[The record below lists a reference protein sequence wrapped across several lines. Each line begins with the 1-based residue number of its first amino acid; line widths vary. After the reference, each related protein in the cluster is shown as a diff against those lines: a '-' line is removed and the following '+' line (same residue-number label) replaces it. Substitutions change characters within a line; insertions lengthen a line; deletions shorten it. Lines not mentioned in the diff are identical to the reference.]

1 MVDSPAPRR
10 YRRAVRFRF
19 PVPMPQS
26 PTLAALVVTMN
37 RPEQIR
43 ETVARLRA
51 EAVDYLVIVDN
62 GSDATT
68 RDWLRT
74 LEDDRTRILL
84 CDRNLGGAGGFA
96 LALTAARAAFD
107 PDWYL
112 LMDDDARP
120 DPGTI
125 AAFHAMERT
134 GWDALAAAAY
144 YPDGTICEMNR
155 PLVNRLPGP
164 GFIPAHLGPED
175 YASPFM
181 RPVAAS
187 SFVGLFL
194 SRTAVQTLDLPEER
208 LFLYMEDGLYTL
220 ALTRA
225 GLRLGFAPKL
235 RFTHDCQTLS
245 TRTSGFRPV
254 WKAYYY
260 HRNLLI
266 FYRRAMG
273 PLAWP
278 ALAYLIP
285 RWVLKARAQEGDAL
299 PYLRYLARAI
309 RDGLRGRIGTG
320 PVENKEV

>member
-1 MVDSPAPRR
+1 
-10 YRRAVRFRF
+10 
-19 PVPMPQS
+19 MPQS

-37 RPEQIR
+37 RPDQIR

-51 EAVDYLVIVDN
+51 EEVDYIVIVDN
-62 GSDATT
+62 GSDTKT
-68 RDWLRT
+68 RDWLRALDNDQT
-74 LEDDRTRILL
+74 LILL
-84 CDRNLGGAGGFA
+84 SERNLGGAGGFA
-96 LALTAARAAFD
+96 LALTEARAAFD

-120 DPGTI
+120 DPGAI
-125 AAFHAMERT
+125 AAFRAMDHT

-194 SRTAVQTLDLPEER
+194 SRNAARITGLPDPD

-225 GLRLGFAPKL
+225 GLRLGFAPKI
-235 RFTHDCQTLS
+235 RFTHDCQTLA
-245 TRTSGFRPV
+245 RRNSGFRPV

-285 RWVLKARAQEGDAL
+285 RWLLKARAQQGDAL
-299 PYLRYLARAI
+299 AYLRHLARAI
-309 RDGLRGRIGTG
+309 GDGLRGRTGTG

>member
-1 MVDSPAPRR
+1 MS
-10 YRRAVRFRF
+10 
-19 PVPMPQS
+19 QS
-26 PTLAALVVTMN
+26 PILAALVVTMN
-37 RPEQIR
+37 RPDQIR
-43 ETVARLRA
+43 QTVARLRA
-51 EAVDYLVIVDN
+51 EGVDCLVVVDN

-68 RDWLRT
+68 RDWLRS

-84 CDRNLGGAGGFA
+84 PERNLGGAGGFA
-96 LALTAARAAFD
+96 LALTEARAAFD

-120 DPGTI
+120 DPGAI
-125 AAFHAMERT
+125 AAFRAMDKT

-164 GFIPAHLGPED
+164 GFIPAHLTPED
-175 YASPFM
+175 YTSPYSQ
-181 RPVAAS
+181 PVAAS

-194 SRTAVQTLDLPEER
+194 SRTAQRAIGLPDPD

-220 ALTRA
+220 AMTRA

-235 RFTHDCQTLS
+235 RFTHDCQTLA
-245 TRTSGFRPV
+245 TRKSGFRPV

-273 PLAWP
+273 PLVWP

-285 RWVLKARAQEGDAL
+285 RWLLKAHAQQGDAL
-299 PYLRYLARAI
+299 AYLRHLARAI
-309 RDGLRGRIGTG
+309 RDGLRGRTGTG
-320 PVENKEV
+320 PIEDGEV

>member
-1 MVDSPAPRR
+1 MIQSPA
-10 YRRAVRFRF
+10 
-19 PVPMPQS
+19 
-26 PTLAALVVTMN
+26 LAALVVTMN
-37 RPEQIR
+37 RPDQIR
-43 ETVARLRA
+43 QTVARLRSEGA
-51 EAVDYLVIVDN
+51 DYLVIVDN
-62 GSDATT
+62 GSDADT
-68 RDWLRT
+68 RDWLRS
-74 LEDDRTRILL
+74 LEDDQTRILL
-84 CDRNLGGAGGFA
+84 TERNLGGAGGFA
-96 LALTAARAAFD
+96 RALTEAREAFD

-120 DPGTI
+120 DPGAL
-125 AAFHAMERT
+125 AAFRAMDKT

-155 PLVNRLPGP
+155 PLVNRLSGP
-164 GFIPAHLGPED
+164 GFIPAHLTPED
-175 YASPFM
+175 YASPYT

-194 SRTAVQTLDLPEER
+194 TRTAVRTIGLPDPD

-235 RFTHDCQTLS
+235 RFTHDCQTLA

-273 PLAWP
+273 PLVWP
-278 ALAYLIP
+278 TLAYLIP
-285 RWVLKARAQEGDAL
+285 RWLMKTRDQKGEARAF
-299 PYLRYLARAI
+299 LRYLARAI
-309 RDGLRGRIGTG
+309 RDGLRGRTGTG
-320 PVENKEV
+320 PVENGEV